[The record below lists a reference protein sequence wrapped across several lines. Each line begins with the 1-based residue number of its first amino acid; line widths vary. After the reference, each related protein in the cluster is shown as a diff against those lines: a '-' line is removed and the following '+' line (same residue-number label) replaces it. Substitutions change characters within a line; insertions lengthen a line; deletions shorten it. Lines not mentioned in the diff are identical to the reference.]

1 MRKNTKSLVLV
12 GDAYEQLKKIGSK
25 SVQCVVTSPPYW
37 SLRDYEVEGQLGQ
50 ESTPSEYVSKLVA
63 IFSEVKRVL
72 KDDGIMWLNLGDTF
86 VGSSQSSGANLK
98 TLSKIQKGNRG
109 SLHSLKKI
117 PVNHRVDGLKPK
129 DLVGI
134 PWSVAFALRAAGW
147 YLRMD
152 VIWFK
157 TNPMPESVS
166 DRPTKA
172 HEYIFLLTK
181 SKKYYYD
188 ADAIREP
195 MKAESFQRAKYKSN
209 SPRYHAL
216 KGNPQYPLH
225 APLNPLGRNKRSVW
239 MISLKHNREQ
249 HYATFPEDIPEI
261 CIKSGSKVGDVVLDP
276 FAGSGTTLAV
286 ALKLKRKAI
295 GIDINS
301 KYVHKIIK
309 PRLEKVLK
317 AA

>member
-1 MRKNTKSLVLV
+1 MKYQILL
-12 GDAYEQLKKIGSK
+12 GDAYEQLRKLKTN
-25 SVQCVVTSPPYW
+25 SVQCIVTSPPYW
-37 SLRDYEVEGQLGQ
+37 ALRDYGVPGQLGQ
-50 ESTPSEYVSKLVA
+50 EQTPSEYVAKIVA
-63 IFSEVKRVL
+63 IFSEAKRVL
-72 KDDGIMWLNLGDTF
+72 KDDGIMWLNLGDTY
-86 VGSSQSSGANLK
+86 VGSSQG
-98 TLSKIQKGNRG
+98 SKNVVISEIQKSNRG
-109 SLHSLKKI
+109 SLHAIDKT

-134 PWSVAFALRAAGW
+134 PWSVALALRAAGW

-152 VIWFK
+152 VIWHK

-181 SKKYYYD
+181 NKKYFYD

-195 MKAESFQRAKYKSN
+195 MKEESFQRAKYKSD
-209 SPRYHAL
+209 SPRYHKL
-216 KGNPQYPLH
+216 IGNPQYPLR

-239 MISLKHNREQ
+239 TISLKHNRVE
-249 HYATFPEDIPEI
+249 HYASFPEDIPEI
-261 CIKSGSKVGDVVLDP
+261 CIKAGTKAGDVVLDP

-286 ALKLKRKAI
+286 ALKLKRKAV
-295 GIDINS
+295 GIELNK
-301 KYVHKIIK
+301 KYVEKIIK